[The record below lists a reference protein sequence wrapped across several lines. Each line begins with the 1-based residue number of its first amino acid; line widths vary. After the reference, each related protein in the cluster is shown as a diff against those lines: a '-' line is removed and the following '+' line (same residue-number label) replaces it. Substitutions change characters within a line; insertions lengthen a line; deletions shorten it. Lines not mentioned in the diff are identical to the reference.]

1 VHKELTLQE
10 VYASDPQRAR
20 SREVR
25 YGGLWPEVAPVPT
38 YRLAWVEDT
47 GELSAVELS
56 EPDEGQDPVEVLGVL
71 WSQPQVEA
79 CLAGWSER
87 CGGQR
92 SLGGREIASA
102 AGGQWWRRRRSTRL
116 PGRLGSDRRQAP
128 EDGAG
133 GGALRC
139 GAAGSRIRGRPWGA
153 RWRGVPAGTGAMSG
167 HRVRSRTQVSGASPP
182 DLGAGRGWTGV
193 HVSPPA
199 RLGPGHP

>member
-25 YGGLWPEVAPVPT
+25 YGGLWPEVAPVPA
-38 YRLAWVEDT
+38 YRLAWVRDT

-56 EPDEGQDPVEVLGVL
+56 EPDEGQDLVEVLGVL

-92 SLGGREIASA
+92 SLG
-102 AGGQWWRRRRSTRL
+102 W
-116 PGRLGSDRRQAP
+116 
-128 EDGAG
+128 
-133 GGALRC
+133 
-139 GAAGSRIRGRPWGA
+139 A
-153 RWRGVPAGTGAMSG
+153 RD
-167 HRVRSRTQVSGASPP
+167 RVRSWRPVVEEAQVNQA
-182 DLGAGRGWTGV
+182 
-193 HVSPPA
+193 
-199 RLGPGHP
+199 PG